1 MVFDDGLILITLL
14 QPSTPEICPDAE
26 AVLASLQC
34 RLLES
39 QDDRLTQK
47 QSSLNLVAV
56 SAGL

>member
-1 MVFDDGLILITLL
+1 MIFDDELIFITLL
-14 QPSTPEICPDAE
+14 QSSTSEICSNAE
-26 AVLASLQC
+26 VVLASLQC

-56 SAGL
+56 SAEL